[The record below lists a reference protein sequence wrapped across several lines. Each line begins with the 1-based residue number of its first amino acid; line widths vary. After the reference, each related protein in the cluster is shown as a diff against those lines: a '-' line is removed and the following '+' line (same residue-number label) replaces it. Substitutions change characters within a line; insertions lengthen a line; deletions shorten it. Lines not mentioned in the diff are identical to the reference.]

1 MLKALT
7 TAGAYTAGN
16 LPITVYQNTNDKY
29 NVNTDN
35 SIDVRVAG
43 LTELKATVVANAGAA
58 GVLSLQAYANGVP
71 IPGAIDSQT
80 VTSGSTH
87 TFHIDDIVKTVYQ
100 ANPTWANVS
109 FQFSAACTVVSG
121 DVILL
126 YQR

>member
-1 MLKALT
+1 MLKALA

-16 LPITVYQNTNDKY
+16 LPITVQQNTNEKY
-29 NVNTDN
+29 GVNADS
-35 SIDVRVAG
+35 SIDIRVSG
-43 LTELKATVVANAGAA
+43 LTEITATVVANAGAA
-58 GVLSLQAYANGVP
+58 GVLSLQAYANGAP

-87 TFHIDDIVKTVYQ
+87 TFHIDDIVKTIYQ
-100 ANPTWANVS
+100 ANPTFANIS
-109 FQFSAACTVVSG
+109 LQFSAACTIVSG